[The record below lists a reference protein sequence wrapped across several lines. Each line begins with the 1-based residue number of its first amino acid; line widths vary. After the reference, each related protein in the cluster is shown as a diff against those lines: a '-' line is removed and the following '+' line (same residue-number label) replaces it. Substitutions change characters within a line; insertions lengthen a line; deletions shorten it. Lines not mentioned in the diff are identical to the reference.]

1 MDFKWHEKYGDVVR
15 FKAAFGVRPFLS
27 LTLNFSPSR
36 ALPFLTL
43 PHFLSGLRFYQFL
56 CFFLFSFT
64 RSTLS

>member
-43 PHFLSGLRFYQFL
+43 PISYLGYAFINFYA
-56 CFFLFSFT
+56 FFFFHSPVPP
-64 RSTLS
+64 